1 MNSIK
6 NSYDYFN
13 ALCLK
18 YQEIMYDQN
27 KIINGIDCIYFK
39 DQFPKVY
46 DEFMKAFTL
55 IPNENSMNEIAKYF
69 KVQPEYNNMCYL
81 EKLMVDERVINKCAN
96 NMEMMT
102 IYEKLVSSLKEAY
115 TNMHA
120 NGLNLEYMYIF
131 TKLFTE
137 KLDHIS
143 EKDRKY
149 LLNHI
154 IYKLRYT
161 TSLAN
166 NIFPIPSEDD
176 IYTKYKNLLPQNKL
190 ETNEYYNILYDIIK
204 IRTGGSVLNYQN
216 ICPLHFNNNS
226 LDSTS
231 INKSDIYKQISR
243 GSNKKLLINNNKLKF
258 QYVRNDHS
266 NSDKYLQKKEY
277 IVGNESDEEYINI
290 KANEIMKKYNKN
302 NKYDIEYIAEQ
313 LYKQFCD
320 KYTSLPLFSI
330 YNTKYYGKFIVN
342 NMNCSFLYDI
352 DNEIDKK
359 YFDGKLSYFAAYF
372 YYLMN
377 KYSPNNNICTEYI
390 LSCFINK
397 TLNQTEKGNYCLYIM
412 FNYMYDQFKEWLKE
426 YQSKLGFDEN
436 WNYNK
441 DNDIIRKRVEV
452 DSKGSKSYLMENY
465 KKTMDINYLRM
476 YKLQPFEEDEQITDI
491 YGIIKCYDEAFNLLK
506 KKFEETSSIID
517 GSIIVN
523 GVEYK
528 ISKILNDI
536 RDPDEKDITYT
547 NNLLLNNIGFKKY
560 LTDMM
565 KDFTTEQSIK
575 TYNGLI
581 LLENLKVDQYIENLT
596 DKGIEDIFN
605 DYSYKVINKQ
615 NNCPEC
621 IKNMYKFITEGFYDI
636 FNEINILRQYQKIKY
651 EKMNNKKINLK
662 TGLTKITDLNELI
675 EEDTSDSNYPY
686 VLKEDLGTMADFR
699 TGTKYIY
706 VINNNEINSN
716 VNCKLKANSEVYIK
730 NIDESLVKYQFVAI
744 QKDDET
750 KSMTVEL
757 SAGNYF
763 MKGSRFNEDI
773 STKITVYKP
782 LEIQTNTIDENRYYI
797 IPNKYVNTEL
807 NITPLNIRNG
817 TKIYKYLYPLT
828 INKNENYYN
837 LDSLIINN
845 ANSSI
850 TPIIYA
856 DELNYN
862 ANINQ
867 YLIKRGENYIYQL
880 IDENNISKII
890 ENYSSKKFVI
900 MTNSYIINNSNI
912 SNKIYNISNTSIF
925 KIGENV
931 IFNNDM
937 TVKDQTYKVN
947 TNFMLTNS
955 KKYDYNNVNIF
966 RTTIDKPV
974 TYNGETISNDYG
986 YILITNTTPDD
997 KLPTKIYAIIITDMD
1012 LFKKYIE
1019 MTKIA
1024 SAIEFDY
1031 NFDYSLTSKSI
1042 NYKQL
1047 PLDETYIILNIDKI
1061 EYKEKSGET
1070 IDKKEIIGEP
1080 LDGDLIYYDWDSPLS
1095 NVNITDDKYVIN
1107 NVNVD
1112 KDYII
1117 KDAMKMDLESSKL
1130 QKEFSVKDFNKLM
1143 LRKCFPDN
1151 FKRTLVCNQDVLD
1164 AIDGSEYAI
1173 PDIKIKEALCE
1184 YGKFPLYLEHY
1195 FMSSKIDYKLKGKFN
1210 LRCIAN
1216 LSKIPDVVRY
1226 LDRDE
1231 LEYIN
1236 KEVLVQGD
1244 DMIIKDGKIISGG
1257 DVYLVGIE
1265 INNDHMFR
1273 VPPTKILNK
1282 TLLNVIDFQQFDNI
1296 YDRIELVLD
1305 DKDITDYIVKPLT
1318 LETIGTLK
1326 DMKYINFY

>member
-1 MNSIK
+1 MDSIK
-6 NSYDYFN
+6 NYYDYFN

-27 KIINGIDCIYFK
+27 KTIGGTDSIYFK

-46 DEFMKAFTL
+46 NEFMKAFTL
-55 IPNENSMNEIAKYF
+55 IPNENSMNEIDKYF

-81 EKLMVDERVINKCAN
+81 EKLMVDEGIKNKCDTN
-96 NMEMMT
+96 IEMKI
-102 IYEKLVSSLKEAY
+102 IYDKLISSLKKAY
-115 TNMHA
+115 TYMNTD
-120 NGLNLEYMYIF
+120 GLNLEYIYIF
-131 TKLFTE
+131 IKLFTE

-161 TSLAN
+161 TVLVN
-166 NIFPIPSEDD
+166 NIFPIPSEEN

-190 ETNEYYNILYDIIK
+190 ETNEYYNILYNMIK
-204 IRTGGSVLNYQN
+204 LRAGGSVLNYLN
-216 ICPLHFNNNS
+216 ICPLHLNSNS

-243 GSNKKLLINNNKLKF
+243 GSNKKILINNNKLKF
-258 QYVRNDHS
+258 QYVRKYHYTN
-266 NSDKYLQKKEY
+266 DKYLQKKEY

-302 NKYDIEYIAEQ
+302 NKYDIEYMAEQ

-320 KYTSLPLFSI
+320 KYTNLPCFTI
-330 YNTKYYGKFIVN
+330 FNNDYYGKFVVN
-342 NMNCSFLYDI
+342 NINCAFLFVI

-359 YFDGKLSYFAAYF
+359 YFDGKLSYFTAYLH
-372 YYLMN
+372 YLMN
-377 KYSPNNNICTEYI
+377 KNSPNNNICTEYI

-397 TLNQTEKGNYCLYIM
+397 TLNQTEKGDYCLYFM

-441 DNDIIRKRVEV
+441 DNDIIRKKVEA

-476 YKLQPFEEDEQITDI
+476 YKLLPFEEDEQITDI

-506 KKFEETSSIID
+506 KKFEETSDIIN
-517 GSIIVN
+517 GSIMVN

-536 RDPDEKDITYT
+536 RDPDKKDITYT
-547 NNLLLNNIGFKKY
+547 NNLILNNIGFKKY

-605 DYSYKVINKQ
+605 DYMYKMINKQ

-621 IKNMYKFITEGFYDI
+621 IKNLYKFITEGFYDI

-651 EKMNNKKINLK
+651 EEINNKKISLRS
-662 TGLTKITDLNELI
+662 GMTKITDLKDLI
-675 EEDTSDSNYPY
+675 EKDNSDSTYPY
-686 VLKEDLGTMADFR
+686 LLKEDLGTLGDFR
-699 TGTKYIY
+699 SQAKYIY
-706 VINNNEINSN
+706 IINDNETDSS
-716 VNCKLKANSEVYIK
+716 VECKLKQNSEVYIK
-730 NIDESLVKYQFVAI
+730 NTNESIVKYQFVAI
-744 QKDDET
+744 QRDDET
-750 KSMTVEL
+750 KPKTVEL
-757 SAGNYF
+757 NSSNYF
-763 MKGSRFNEDI
+763 IKGSRFKKDI
-773 STKITVYKP
+773 GKIITVYKP
-782 LEIQTNTIDENRYYI
+782 LEIQTNPIDKDRYYI
-797 IPNKYVNTEL
+797 LPNKYINEKLNT
-807 NITPLNIRNG
+807 TPLSIRKENI
-817 TKIYKYLYPLT
+817 IYKSPLPQT
-828 INKNENYYN
+828 INKNENYYTLN
-837 LDSLIINN
+837 TFTTKKYDNNENLIIY
-845 ANSSI
+845 I
-850 TPIIYA
+850 
-856 DELNYN
+856 DELNCS
-862 ANINQ
+862 INQ
-867 YLIKRGENYIYQL
+867 YLIKRDENYLYQL
-880 IDENNISKII
+880 NNRDNISKII
-890 ENYSSKKFVI
+890 ENYPSKKFVI
-900 MTNSYIINNSNI
+900 MTNLYNINNSNI
-912 SNKIYNISNTSIF
+912 SEKIFNISDTTSL
-925 KIGENV
+925 KIGEDV

-937 TVKDQTYKVN
+937 SIKNNKYKVN
-947 TNFMLTNS
+947 TNFMITNS
-955 KKYDYNNVNIF
+955 KEYDFSKTSIFKTTSGVTATYNNNI
-966 RTTIDKPV
+966 
-974 TYNGETISNDYG
+974 ISNDYG
-986 YILITNTTPDD
+986 YVLITNTTLDD
-997 KLPTKIYAIIITDMD
+997 QLPHKIYAIIITDMKK
-1012 LFKKYIE
+1012 FKKNSEISKLA
-1019 MTKIA
+1019 T
-1024 SAIEFDY
+1024 AIEFDY
-1031 NFDYSLTSKSI
+1031 NFDHTLTSKSI
-1042 NYKQL
+1042 DYNEL
-1047 PLDETYIILNIDKI
+1047 LLDETYIILNTNKIIIDGKNV
-1061 EYKEKSGET
+1061 EGVQLNS
-1070 IDKKEIIGEP
+1070 
-1080 LDGDLIYYDWDSPLS
+1080 DLIYYDWDSPLS
-1095 NVNITDDKYVIN
+1095 NVVITDKTYTIN

-1117 KDAMKMDLESSKL
+1117 KDVKNMYLNSSKL

-1164 AIDGSEYAI
+1164 AIDGSKYAI

-1216 LSKIPDVVRY
+1216 LSKMPDVVKY

-1231 LEYIN
+1231 LEYVN

-1282 TLLNVIDFQQFDNI
+1282 VLLNVIDFQQFDNI

-1305 DKDITDYIVKPLT
+1305 NKDITDYIVKPLT